1 MMVVTPEKAPKSE
14 LTLSAVPEVLTQDDR
29 STADRFE
36 DLLELHELAVQRGL
50 PRLAAYYADRII
62 DAMVGR

>member
-1 MMVVTPEKAPKSE
+1 MIVRVPEKDPRSE
-14 LTLSAVPEVLTQDDR
+14 RTLSAAPQVHTDEDR

-36 DLLELHELAVQRGL
+36 DLLELHELAVRRGL
-50 PRLAAYYADRII
+50 PRLADYYADRII